1 VTRKLASQLVLAVF
15 ALALMLAPVATVLA
29 TNVGSG
35 YHWGRKTSQFTLQ
48 VGDNVGGGWDKFLSD
63 ALKDWN
69 KNGTVTLKEVGG
81 KTGTQNCNPTEGM
94 VEVCNFNYGTQ
105 QGWLGLTRLFFNDKG
120 DHVDSATVQLNDS
133 FFEQNNGQYNSD
145 AARRHTICHELG
157 HTIGLDHVGN
167 GSCMNDSPSAVF
179 NNLKPINK
187 DFNELERIYDHKD
200 SSVTVGGTQK
210 KQKNKKQKDKKQ
222 NEKGD
227 EKKNKKNKQDKG
239 DDKDNKRKKH
249 RKRTTAESFFD
260 PTSLPA
266 VPSGLDSAE
275 TEIVQ
280 TLDDGGTVITFI
292 TWAEE

>member
-1 VTRKLASQLVLAVF
+1 
-15 ALALMLAPVATVLA
+15 
-29 TNVGSG
+29 
-35 YHWGRKTSQFTLQ
+35 
-48 VGDNVGGGWDKFLSD
+48 
-63 ALKDWN
+63 
-69 KNGTVTLKEVGG
+69 
-81 KTGTQNCNPTEGM
+81 M
-94 VEVCNFNYGTQ
+94 VEVCNWNYGTQ
-105 QGWLGLTRLFFNDKG
+105 EGWLGLTRLFFNDKG

-157 HTIGLDHVGN
+157 HTMGLDHVSN

-187 DFNELERIYDHKD
+187 DFKELARIYDHKD

-222 NEKGD
+222 KNKNDDGKKNKNKKKD
-227 EKKNKKNKQDKG
+227 KDKDDKKKNKKN
-239 DDKDNKRKKH
+239 RKSSN
-249 RKRTTAESFFD
+249 RTTSQSFFD

-266 VPSGLDSAE
+266 VPSGLDSSE

-280 TLDDGGTVITFI
+280 TLDDGGTLVTFI